1 MDDAV
6 VSRSKAKI
14 SEALERNLQGPRDHM
29 ESYGEKERERERERD
44 HIKCLCK
51 LSYNHTIT
59 VVDQLFMY
67 NVIAQHFGM

>member
-1 MDDAV
+1 M
-6 VSRSKAKI
+6 
-14 SEALERNLQGPRDHM
+14 
-29 ESYGEKERERERERD
+29 
-44 HIKCLCK
+44 KCLCK